1 MVIKQLY
8 PAIVKKRGGG
18 VAFFLKNNINC
29 QIVKKL
35 ETNSVQLL
43 TVAIKTIKKEIW
55 FSCIY
60 MPPNCTNEAN
70 FLTVERY
77 LDSLMVDPETKHV
90 LCGDFNVNFLVN
102 SKKAES
108 LKSLLAGIGLSI
120 SSNNDPTRVS
130 NGRGTLID
138 AIFSNFFIE
147 TKVKSTSITDHRT
160 VEGSFDLDGS
170 PEKYFKALKS
180 RNWHNLDNPI
190 TKERLEKDLR
200 YQFEVQRSSL
210 ELLPIDKAFKKLHEL
225 LTEALNS
232 HLPEKYRNKKRTKIG
247 LIMRLK
253 T

>member
-1 MVIKQLY
+1 MQSSKVVCSQNKVDEFNEFLANIGKKLNAEFLTRSAVTIENQSQSMFLKWISAIDVI
-8 PAIVKKRGGG
+8 ISSNRKKRGGG

-43 TVAIKTIKKEIW
+43 TVAIKTIKEEIC

-70 FLTVERY
+70 FVTVERY

-108 LKSLLAGIGLSI
+108 LKSFLAGNGLSI

-130 NGRGTLID
+130 NG
-138 AIFSNFFIE
+138 
-147 TKVKSTSITDHRT
+147 
-160 VEGSFDLDGS
+160 
-170 PEKYFKALKS
+170 
-180 RNWHNLDNPI
+180 
-190 TKERLEKDLR
+190 
-200 YQFEVQRSSL
+200 
-210 ELLPIDKAFKKLHEL
+210 
-225 LTEALNS
+225 
-232 HLPEKYRNKKRTKIG
+232 
-247 LIMRLK
+247 
-253 T
+253 

>member
-1 MVIKQLY
+1 MNGYQTII
-8 PAIVKKRGGG
+8 ASNRKKRGGG

-43 TVAIKTIKKEIW
+43 TVAIKTIKEEIW

-90 LCGDFNVNFLVN
+90 LCGDFNVNFLIN

-108 LKSLLAGIGLSI
+108 LKSLLAGNGLSL
-120 SSNNDPTRVS
+120 SSNNEQTRVS

-138 AIFSNFFIE
+138 ATFSNFFIE
-147 TKVKSTSITDHRT
+147 TKVKSTSITDHHT
-160 VEGSFDLDGS
+160 VEGCLTSMAVQKS
-170 PEKYFKALKS
+170 ILK
-180 RNWHNLDNPI
+180 L
-190 TKERLEKDLR
+190 
-200 YQFEVQRSSL
+200 
-210 ELLPIDKAFKKLHEL
+210 
-225 LTEALNS
+225 
-232 HLPEKYRNKKRTKIG
+232 
-247 LIMRLK
+247 
-253 T
+253 

>member
-43 TVAIKTIKKEIW
+43 TVAIKTIKEEIW

-108 LKSLLAGIGLSI
+108 LKSLLAGNGLSI

-130 NGRGTLID
+130 NGRGRLID

-147 TKVKSTSITDHRT
+147 TKV
-160 VEGSFDLDGS
+160 
-170 PEKYFKALKS
+170 
-180 RNWHNLDNPI
+180 
-190 TKERLEKDLR
+190 
-200 YQFEVQRSSL
+200 
-210 ELLPIDKAFKKLHEL
+210 
-225 LTEALNS
+225 
-232 HLPEKYRNKKRTKIG
+232 
-247 LIMRLK
+247 
-253 T
+253 